1 MAKTSKGI
9 SEKEKDKTYGPG
21 AIILGHYEVRKVI
34 ARGGMNSVLYLA
46 TDTNVVIKE
55 YSDTKKKNVTI
66 KIIKKTSDIS
76 ENEWRKFWDESVTL
90 GRLKKKG
97 GEYTAEV
104 YERGYIDPE
113 TFYIVMEYIEGESLA
128 RVINSQG
135 HLSVDETLYIT
146 IKILESLKELHKS
159 FANKIIHRDL
169 KPDNIILSDNWI
181 TLKIIDFGIA
191 TSFRDDKSNGTIE
204 DEIFGTFPYLTPQIL
219 ELRGVKDKE
228 RRRKIIEDIG
238 VQFDFYALGIIMYEM
253 LIGKKPFEYK
263 GDDENKINALYY
275 PIDYDIPLISE
286 IKNIPVGV
294 ENIILKLMASKNIT
308 TNKMFIPHR
317 DSKPRKIPQGYKTLP
332 YDDVDDII
340 KDVKDVKDHT
350 NINNVKTKLLKPFHD
365 RRFQDDAKIFTI
377 FEERQPI
384 FDRPWVFWG
393 CFCLTILLS
402 IFAVFMFHLF

>member
-1 MAKTSKGI
+1 
-9 SEKEKDKTYGPG
+9 
-21 AIILGHYEVRKVI
+21 
-34 ARGGMNSVLYLA
+34 
-46 TDTNVVIKE
+46 
-55 YSDTKKKNVTI
+55 
-66 KIIKKTSDIS
+66 
-76 ENEWRKFWDESVTL
+76 
-90 GRLKKKG
+90 
-97 GEYTAEV
+97 
-104 YERGYIDPE
+104 
-113 TFYIVMEYIEGESLA
+113 
-128 RVINSQG
+128 
-135 HLSVDETLYIT
+135 
-146 IKILESLKELHKS
+146 
-159 FANKIIHRDL
+159 
-169 KPDNIILSDNWI
+169 
-181 TLKIIDFGIA
+181 
-191 TSFRDDKSNGTIE
+191 
-204 DEIFGTFPYLTPQIL
+204 
-219 ELRGVKDKE
+219 
-228 RRRKIIEDIG
+228 
-238 VQFDFYALGIIMYEM
+238 MYEM

-384 FDRPWVFWG
+384 FDRP
-393 CFCLTILLS
+393 
-402 IFAVFMFHLF
+402 